1 MMQFAAGTDHL
12 TIGDIALIA
21 TYSTIHAS
29 GVKKDF
35 FYFKSGLE
43 ILFGINFNTTASHQ
57 KNSVL

>member
-29 GVKKDF
+29 GVKKTIIF
-35 FYFKSGLE
+35 NL
-43 ILFGINFNTTASHQ
+43 IL
-57 KNSVL
+57 L